1 MSRLGRSC
9 AGIGTTGVAH
19 LVTILV
25 SAVFVL
31 LMEGT
36 MHASDT
42 PIVVLKTSKGDIT
55 IELFPGKA
63 PVTVRN
69 FLAYVDMGH
78 YNGTIFHRVIR
89 GFMIQG
95 GGLTADMKEKP
106 TKDPIRNEADNGLQN
121 VRGTIAMARTPH
133 PHSATSQFFINTR
146 NNPFLDYRSHTPD
159 GYGYCVFGRVTGGM
173 DVVDAI
179 ESVPTGQRGPHQ
191 DVPLE
196 PVTILRAYRKGGEP
210 AKEEASPRP
219 KP

>member
-1 MSRLGRSC
+1 
-9 AGIGTTGVAH
+9 
-19 LVTILV
+19 
-25 SAVFVL
+25 
-31 LMEGT
+31 MEGT

-196 PVTILRAYRKGGEP
+196 PVTILR
-210 AKEEASPRP
+210 
-219 KP
+219 